1 MECFGSMANSKVTLA
16 YPVPVN
22 TNLLESGALS
32 LTWQRYLKMLG
43 DYAVRGAIPTE
54 IIPDTSETNYIGTVS
69 ALPDT
74 AELGQTCRYT
84 NHTYIYN
91 GSNWSKSPSFIL
103 VGAWCNVQIDMGL
116 AVDAEFVLNLP
127 FESALPFKYEGAE
140 YLAGTKSITIPS
152 GTRVIQ
158 CSYCISN

>member
-1 MECFGSMANSKVTLA
+1 MANSKVTLA
-16 YPVPVN
+16 YPIPISSKSIEDGSISQVF
-22 TNLLESGALS
+22 L
-32 LTWQRYLKMLG
+32 RYLKSLG

-69 ALPDT
+69 ALPET

-116 AVDAEFVLNLP
+116 SVDAEFVLNLP
-127 FESALPFKYEGAE
+127 FQSALPFKYEGAE